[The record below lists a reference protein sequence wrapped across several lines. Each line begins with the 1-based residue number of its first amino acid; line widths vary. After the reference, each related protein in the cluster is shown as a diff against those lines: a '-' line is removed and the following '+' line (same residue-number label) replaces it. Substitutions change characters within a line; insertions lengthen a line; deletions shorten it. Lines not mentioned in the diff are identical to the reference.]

1 MVLQDFCLV
10 LIKDFKDIKYEATSV
25 PIKGLYIQKH
35 LSQSV
40 AVCGKLEHGRPRQ
53 SQVQPGTVLK
63 VPSCAIFSKDVK
75 DFKDIKYNTE
85 RPQKVS
91 QKSVPKMCPKKC
103 PKNIYVD
110 ERSG

>member
-1 MVLQDFCLV
+1 MDLVDLVLQDFCLV

-53 SQVQPGTVLK
+53 SQVQTGTAGYSAK
-63 VPSCAIFSKDVK
+63 SPIMCYIF
-75 DFKDIKYNTE
+75 E
-85 RPQKVS
+85 RYQGF
-91 QKSVPKMCPKKC
+91 QGYQ
-103 PKNIYVD
+103 I
-110 ERSG
+110 